1 MQMQVEKAVSL
12 CNWSSVERA
21 LVDYASVP
29 QPLAQLHAQL
39 ETLDLGVIDSTG
51 VLELVLVIEE
61 NFAMQVKDS
70 AMVPENFD
78 SVDRIVSFVM
88 RSKAA

>member
-1 MQMQVEKAVSL
+1 MTMTDVAIREKIRGHILNNLMFTHDQARLADDASL
-12 CNWSSVERA
+12 
-21 LVDYASVP
+21 
-29 QPLAQLHAQL
+29 
-39 ETLDLGVIDSTG
+39 LDLGVIDSTG

-61 NFAMQVKDS
+61 NFGMQVKDS

-78 SVDRIVSFVM
+78 SVDRIVAFVM

>member
-1 MQMQVEKAVSL
+1 MTMTDVAIREKIRGHILNNLMFTNDQTRLADDASL
-12 CNWSSVERA
+12 
-21 LVDYASVP
+21 
-29 QPLAQLHAQL
+29 
-39 ETLDLGVIDSTG
+39 LDLGVIDSTG

>member
-1 MQMQVEKAVSL
+1 MTETTIREKIRGHILNNLMFTNDQARLSDDASL
-12 CNWSSVERA
+12 
-21 LVDYASVP
+21 
-29 QPLAQLHAQL
+29 
-39 ETLDLGVIDSTG
+39 LDMGVIDSTG

-61 NFAMQVKDS
+61 NFAMKVNDA

>member
-1 MQMQVEKAVSL
+1 MTETTIREKIRGHILNNLMFTNDQARLADDASL
-12 CNWSSVERA
+12 
-21 LVDYASVP
+21 
-29 QPLAQLHAQL
+29 
-39 ETLDLGVIDSTG
+39 LDLGVIDSTG

>member
-1 MQMQVEKAVSL
+1 MTETTIREKIRGHILNNLMFTNDQARLADDASL
-12 CNWSSVERA
+12 
-21 LVDYASVP
+21 
-29 QPLAQLHAQL
+29 
-39 ETLDLGVIDSTG
+39 LDLGVIDSTG

-61 NFAMQVKDS
+61 NFAVQVKDS

>member
-1 MQMQVEKAVSL
+1 MTMTETAIREKIRGHILNNLMFTNDQARLADDASL
-12 CNWSSVERA
+12 
-21 LVDYASVP
+21 
-29 QPLAQLHAQL
+29 
-39 ETLDLGVIDSTG
+39 LDMGVIDSTG